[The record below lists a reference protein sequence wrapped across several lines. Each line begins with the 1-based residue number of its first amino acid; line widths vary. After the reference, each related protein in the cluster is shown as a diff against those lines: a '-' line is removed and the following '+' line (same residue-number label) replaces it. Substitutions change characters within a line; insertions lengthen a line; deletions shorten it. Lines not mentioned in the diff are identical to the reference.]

1 MKHEDA
7 HVPPADEGRLDPG
20 VRRPEPERAE
30 WQHLLRYGYAPGN
43 YMNTCQRCGEV
54 AHGVDKRARC
64 CRPCAEAR
72 HAWEQPPCQQCG
84 AMTADEA
91 AAMCLGAAAGDDC
104 HGNHLWP
111 T

>member
-1 MKHEDA
+1 MMDKDCSGQAA
-7 HVPPADEGRLDPG
+7 HAVAGQLERG
-20 VRRPEPERAE
+20 VRPDAQGFE
-30 WQHLLRYGYAPGN
+30 HLLRYGYAPGN

-64 CRPCAEAR
+64 CRACAEAR

-91 AAMCLGAAAGDDC
+91 AGMCLGAAAGDDC

-111 T
+111 V

>member
-1 MKHEDA
+1 MTTNSDA
-7 HVPPADEGRLDPG
+7 VAGQLERG
-20 VRRPEPERAE
+20 VRPDASGFE
-30 WQHLLRYGYAPGN
+30 HLLRYGYAPSN

-54 AHGVDKRARC
+54 SHGVDKRAHA
-64 CRPCAEAR
+64 CRACAEAR

-91 AAMCLGAAAGDDC
+91 AGMCLGAAAGDDC

-111 T
+111 V